1 MMMNWISRILVKNS
15 LSIIKKLIK
24 INSGNLKI
32 KVVWSL
38 KMTLA

>member
-15 LSIIKKLIK
+15 LSIIRKSIK
-24 INSGNLKI
+24 INLRNSKI
-32 KVVWSL
+32 KVVWSI